1 MENWS
6 GNQNS
11 KIDVLLSNP
20 YTMRYLLLVLLSS
33 LSLSSF
39 AQFQITGLTAQ
50 SNQITD
56 YYCDSTVAMS
66 FSALTAPSATSGL
79 EIHQIIEG
87 ANFTGFQFSVSINW
101 GDGTTTTHSGGTSTS
116 GSQITLSPAVSH
128 HYLAPGTYQIITTV
142 YNPQNQT
149 SANNLLTVVI
159 GGCSIQLYSFVGLDC
174 DGDGV
179 AEQTITAPV
188 PATIMHM
195 WSGSPQIISLNNGMN
210 TVTGMPS
217 GNLMVIIDQ
226 NWLSQNGYAVSPNSY
241 NQFYSQGYGAYTI
254 SIVLN
259 CVNTPPC
266 VTSIVQS
273 VLPNNALVYSTTS
286 NSSISNFEWIITPYD
301 QNGQAMGSGQFSTQA
316 NAYLPNNFGVNY
328 VVACLT
334 ATFNDGCVFDTCLTF
349 QVATGVLCTGGY
361 VFCDGNSN
369 GIYDNGEYVLSN
381 APLTITNLDNGNIST
396 TVTTNT
402 AGYYNSSIAGFSGDS
417 LTVSVSPNYLA
428 NLGYTTSFPVI
439 DVIGLDCQA
448 GGSQMLNSIPIQC
461 TNFNPYPYLCYSGY
475 IFCDAN
481 GNGIQN
487 VGEAPLMGAPI
498 TLGWTTTNSASV
510 TVYSDSSGYFEY
522 CGSIYG
528 VTSVA
533 LASVSQSWLTNNG
546 STLPNNN
553 NIFSILGSSTSITQ
567 PLSIGVYCAGSAT
580 ACSDL
585 WTTITPWIG
594 YYQGQNAT
602 IRLNWGNYG
611 PGATPYTLTLNWPV
625 NVTLNTSSILNPNY
639 VITGNSITWTINS
652 TQTSFSTTDYLSFTL
667 PSGLINGEQH
677 MFTSTITSS
686 NGTDCYEGNNNGG
699 LLQILGNSYDPN
711 DKTVFKKSFHAD
723 NGTSFQESTI
733 DWYVDDEL
741 EYTIRFQN
749 TGTAPAQNIFIID
762 TLDAELDWSTFQLL
776 HSTHGINV
784 VSLGNGILRFEFNNI
799 WLPDSSVSQELSQGH
814 LTFRIRENLGNE
826 LFSEITNTAYIFFD
840 WNPAIITNT
849 TYNIND
855 YLEFVGEE
863 NAFSV
868 EAYPNPMLN
877 ELTLKVEGQFNYEI
891 HDLTG
896 RKLLQGMG
904 VGQTTIS
911 TEALASGTYLISVYV
926 NGSKQTGKVL
936 KY

>member
-1 MENWS
+1 
-6 GNQNS
+6 
-11 KIDVLLSNP
+11 
-20 YTMRYLLLVLLSS
+20 MRYLFALIVS
-33 LSLSSF
+33 LASFSSF

-50 SNQITD
+50 NNQ
-56 YYCDSTVAMS
+56 VANAPCNANVYMS
-66 FSALTAPSATSGL
+66 FSALTAPTSSSGPG
-79 EIHQIIEG
+79 EIVQVIQG
-87 ANFTGFQFSVSINW
+87 TNFSGFQFTVTVDW
-101 GDGTTTTHSGGTSTS
+101 GDGNITTHNGGTSNAGTTIQTS
-116 GSQITLSPAVSH
+116 PTAI
-128 HYLAPGTYQIITTV
+128 HYYPVPGTYSVVTTISGPGVLGTASNTVTVIIYPCLQV
-142 YNPQNQT
+142 YT
-149 SANNLLTVVI
+149 
-159 GGCSIQLYSFVGLDC
+159 FVGIDC
-174 DGDGV
+174 DGDGTN
-179 AEQTITAPV
+179 EQNISTPLA
-188 PATIMHM
+188 ATV
-195 WSGSPQIISLNNGMN
+195 SNGNLLSSQNISLNTNG
-210 TVTGMPS
+210 VTTIFGMQPGQIQIELDS
-217 GNLMVIIDQ
+217 L
-226 NWLSQNGYAVSPNSY
+226 WLATNGYYMNANSS
-241 NQFYSQGYGAYTI
+241 NEFYSPGSGIYTI
-254 SIVLN
+254 SIQLN
-259 CVNTPPC
+259 CIDTPPC
-266 VTSIVQS
+266 ATSIVQS
-273 VLPNNALVYSTTS
+273 FMPNNAVVYSTTS
-286 NSSISNFEWIITPYD
+286 NNSISNFQWTITPYD
-301 QNGQAMGSGQFSTQA
+301 QNGQAMGSGQFSTQS
-316 NAYLPNNFGVNY
+316 NAYLTNTFGVNY
-328 VVACLT
+328 VEACLN
-334 ATFNDGCVFDTCLTF
+334 ATFNNGCVYDTCITF
-349 QVATGVLCTGGY
+349 QIASGVVCSGGY
-361 VFCDGNSN
+361 VFCDGNNN
-369 GIYDNGEYVLSN
+369 GIYESGEFVLSN
-381 APLTITNLDNGNIST
+381 APVTVTNLENGSFT

-402 AGYYNSSIAGFSGDS
+402 AGYYNANLAGFSGDS
-417 LTVSVSPNYLA
+417 LTVSISPNYLA
-428 NLGYTTSFPVI
+428 NMGYTTSFPVI
-439 DVIGLDCQA
+439 DVMGLDCQA
-448 GGSQMLNSIPIQC
+448 GGSQILNSMPIQC
-461 TNFNPYPYLCYSGY
+461 GNFNPYPYLCYSGY

-498 TLGWTTTNSASV
+498 TLGWTTLNSASV
-510 TVYSDSSGYFEY
+510 TIYSDSSGYFSY

-533 LASVSQSWLTNNG
+533 VASVSQSWLTNNG

-567 PLSIGVYCAGSAT
+567 PLSIGVYCAGNVT
-580 ACSDL
+580 PCSDL

-814 LTFRIRENLGNE
+814 LTFRIRENIGNE

-849 TYNIND
+849 TYNFND
-855 YLEFVGEE
+855 WLEFVGEE
-863 NAFSV
+863 NAFRV
-868 EAYPNPMLN
+868 EAFPNPMQN
-877 ELTLKVEGQFNYEI
+877 ELTLKVEGKFNYEI

-904 VGQTTIS
+904 VGQTMIS
-911 TEALASGTYLISVYV
+911 TESLATGTYLLSVYV
-926 NGSKQTGKVL
+926 NGAKQTGKVL

>member
-1 MENWS
+1 
-6 GNQNS
+6 
-11 KIDVLLSNP
+11 
-20 YTMRYLLLVLLSS
+20 MRYLLLVLLSS

-149 SANNLLTVVI
+149 TANNLLTVVI

-179 AEQTITAPV
+179 AEQTITTPV

-195 WSGSPQIISLNNGMN
+195 WSGSSQNITLFNGMN

-226 NWLSQNGYAVSPNSY
+226 DWLSQNGYAVSPNSFS
-241 NQFYSQGYGAYTI
+241 QFYSQGYSVYTI
-254 SIVLN
+254 SFTLN
-259 CVNTPPC
+259 CVNTPSC
-266 VTSIVQS
+266 TTSIIQS
-273 VLPNNALVYSTTS
+273 LTPNNILIYSATSGSAITGYSWLV
-286 NSSISNFEWIITPYD
+286 TPYD
-301 QNGQAMGSGQFSTQA
+301 SNGLELGSGQFSTQA
-316 NAYLPNNFGVNY
+316 NAYLTNTFGVNY

-334 ATFNDGCVFDTCLTF
+334 ATFNDGCVFDTCMTF
-349 QVATGVLCTGGY
+349 QVASGVLCTGGY
-361 VFCDGNSN
+361 VFCDGNNN
-369 GIYDNGEYVLSN
+369 GMYESGEYVLSN
-381 APLTITNLDNGNIST
+381 APITVTNLDNGNVT

-402 AGYYNSSIAGFSGDS
+402 AGYYGADIVGFSGDS
-417 LTVSVSPNYLA
+417 LTVSVNPNYLA
-428 NLGYTTSFPVI
+428 NMGYTTSFPVI
-439 DVIGLDCQA
+439 DVMGLDCQA

-461 TNFNPYPYLCYSGY
+461 GNFNPYPYLCYSGY

-498 TLGWTTTNSASV
+498 TLGWTSTNSV
-510 TVYSDSSGYFEY
+510 NITVYSDSSGYFSY

-528 VTSVA
+528 VTSMA
-533 LASVSQSWLTNNG
+533 MATVSSSWLTNNTY
-546 STLPNNN
+546 SMPNNN
-553 NIFSILGSSTSITQ
+553 NVFTIIGSMNGITQ
-567 PLSIGVYCAGSAT
+567 PLAIPVYCSGNVT
-580 ACSDL
+580 LCSDL
-585 WTTITPWIG
+585 WTTVTPWSG
-594 YYQGQNAT
+594 YYQGNTA
-602 IRLNWGNYG
+602 ILRLNWGNYG
-611 PGATPYTLTLNWPV
+611 PGATPYTLTMTWPAG
-625 NVTLNTSSILNPNY
+625 VTLQTSSIFNPNY

-652 TQTSFSTTDYLSFTL
+652 TQTSFTTADYLYFIV
-667 PSGLINGEQH
+667 PSGILNGEQH
-677 MFTSTITSS
+677 IFTSTITSS
-686 NGTDCYEGNNNGG
+686 NGTDCYEGNNSGG
-699 LLQILGNSYDPN
+699 LLQIVGNSYDPN

-776 HSTHGINV
+776 HSTHGIDV
-784 VSLGNGILRFEFNNI
+784 VNLGNGILRFEFNNI
-799 WLPDSSVSQELSQGH
+799 WLPDSSESQELSQGH
-814 LTFRIRENLGNE
+814 LTFRIRENIGNE

-855 YLEFVGEE
+855 WLEFVGEE
-863 NAFSV
+863 NAFNV
-868 EAYPNPMLN
+868 EAYPNPMQN

-904 VGQTTIS
+904 VGQTMIS
-911 TEALASGTYLISVYV
+911 TESLATGTYLLSVYV

>member
-1 MENWS
+1 
-6 GNQNS
+6 
-11 KIDVLLSNP
+11 
-20 YTMRYLLLVLLSS
+20 MRYLLLVLLSS

-149 SANNLLTVVI
+149 TANNLLTVVI
-159 GGCSIQLYSFVGLDC
+159 GGCSIQLYSFVGVDC

-179 AEQTITAPV
+179 AEQTITTPV

-195 WSGSPQIISLNNGMN
+195 WSGSSQNITLFNGMN

-217 GNLMVIIDQ
+217 GNLIVTIDQ
-226 NWLSQNGYAVSPNSY
+226 DWLSQNGYAVSPNSFS
-241 NQFYSQGYGAYTI
+241 QFYSQGYSVYTI
-254 SIVLN
+254 SFTLN
-259 CVNTPPC
+259 CVNTPSC
-266 VTSIVQS
+266 TTSIIQS
-273 VLPNNALVYSTTS
+273 LTPNNILIYSATSGSAITGYSWLV
-286 NSSISNFEWIITPYD
+286 TPYD
-301 QNGQAMGSGQFSTQA
+301 SNGLELGSGQFSTQA
-316 NAYLPNNFGVNY
+316 NAYLTNTFGVNY

-334 ATFNDGCVFDTCLTF
+334 ATFNDGCVFDTCMTF
-349 QVATGVLCTGGY
+349 QVASGVLCTGGY
-361 VFCDGNSN
+361 VFCDGNNN
-369 GIYDNGEYVLSN
+369 GMYESGEYVLSN
-381 APLTITNLDNGNIST
+381 APITVTNLDNGNVT

-402 AGYYNSSIAGFSGDS
+402 AGYYGADIVGFSGDS
-417 LTVSVSPNYLA
+417 LTVSVNPNYLA
-428 NLGYTTSFPVI
+428 NMGYTTSFPVI
-439 DVIGLDCQA
+439 DVMGLDCQA

-461 TNFNPYPYLCYSGY
+461 GNFNPYPYLCYSGY

-498 TLGWTTTNSASV
+498 TLGWTSTNSV
-510 TVYSDSSGYFEY
+510 NITVYSDSSGYFSY

-528 VTSVA
+528 VTSMA
-533 LASVSQSWLTNNG
+533 MATVSSSWLTNNTY
-546 STLPNNN
+546 SMPNNN
-553 NIFSILGSSTSITQ
+553 NVFTIIGSMNGITQ
-567 PLSIGVYCAGSAT
+567 PLAIPVYCSGNVT
-580 ACSDL
+580 LCSDL
-585 WTTITPWIG
+585 WTTVTPWSG
-594 YYQGQNAT
+594 YYQGNTA
-602 IRLNWGNYG
+602 ILRLNWGNYG
-611 PGATPYTLTLNWPV
+611 PGATPYTLTMTWPAG
-625 NVTLNTSSILNPNY
+625 VTLQTSSIFNPNY

-652 TQTSFSTTDYLSFTL
+652 TQTSFTTADYLYFIV
-667 PSGLINGEQH
+667 PSGILNGEQH
-677 MFTSTITSS
+677 IFTSTITSS
-686 NGTDCYEGNNNGG
+686 NGTDCYEGNNSGG
-699 LLQILGNSYDPN
+699 LLQIVGNSYDPN

-776 HSTHGINV
+776 NTTHEMNV
-784 VSLGNGILRFEFNNI
+784 VNLGNGILRFEFNNI
-799 WLPDSSVSQELSQGH
+799 WLPDSSESQELSQGH
-814 LTFRIRENLGNE
+814 IIFRIRENIGNE

-840 WNPAIITNT
+840 WNEAIITNT

-855 YLEFVGEE
+855 WLEFVGEE
-863 NAFSV
+863 NAFNV
-868 EAYPNPMLN
+868 EAYPNPMQN
-877 ELTLKVEGQFNYEI
+877 ELTLKVEGKFNYEI

-896 RKLLQGMG
+896 RKLSEGMG
-904 VGQTTIS
+904 VNQTTIN
-911 TEALASGTYLISVYV
+911 TESLATGTYLLSVYV
-926 NGSKQTGKVL
+926 NGAKQTGKVL